1 MVSGGPGRLVAGRYR
16 LAALAGRGSMGV
28 VWQARD
34 ELLGRDVAVKELLWP
49 EHFSAPEWQAACQ
62 RAVGEARLAARISHR
77 NVIRVF
83 DVVTE
88 DGCPWIVTEL
98 VRGRALDQ
106 VIRAAGPIHP
116 DEAARIGLGLLAA
129 LRAAHAAGIVHRDV
143 KPANVLVQPDRV
155 VLTDFGIARASGTPA
170 SAGPGL
176 LIGSPS
182 YLAPERACG
191 RESGPPDDLWG
202 LGATLYAAVEGHGP
216 FEREEGAQAS
226 LTAVVTDELPP
237 AARAGALW
245 PAISGLLR
253 KDPRQ
258 RLGAAAAERMLRD
271 VSASP
276 AVPAQAVPPRT
287 VPAQAVP
294 PRTVPAQAVPPRT
307 VPAQAVRDRRPAFA
321 LARTG
326 LTWLRPG

>member
-1 MVSGGPGRLVAGRYR
+1 
-16 LAALAGRGSMGV
+16 MGV

-49 EHFSAPEWQAACQ
+49 DRFSAPEWQAACQ
-62 RAVGEARLAARISHR
+62 RAVSEARLAAQVSHR

-98 VRGRALDQ
+98 VRGRSLDQ
-106 VIRAAGPIHP
+106 LIQLTGPVGP
-116 DEAARIGLGLLAA
+116 AEAAWIGLGLLAA

-143 KPANVLVQPDRV
+143 KPANVMLQPDRV

-170 SAGPGL
+170 SAGHGVL
-176 LIGSPS
+176 VGSPS

-191 RESGPPDDLWG
+191 QESGPPDDLWG

-216 FEREEGAQAS
+216 FERDEGAQAS
-226 LTAVVTDELPP
+226 LAAVVADELPP

-258 RLGAAAAERMLRD
+258 RLGADAAERILRG

-276 AVPAQAVPPRT
+276 PVLAETGPAENVPVQAAGPAENVPVQAGPVQAASAQA
-287 VPAQAVP
+287 
-294 PRTVPAQAVPPRT
+294 
-307 VPAQAVRDRRPAFA
+307 
-321 LARTG
+321 AR
-326 LTWLRPG
+326 